1 MSWKTEHLKSRGGS
15 RFAATSKMERFVI
28 IVNSWK
34 PLTGIIKRSILDVA
48 AALDSPLLKSNLLV
62 FYSNYFSQNFA
73 VHNCHKISNNVLP
86 KRWCLILMEYLL
98 DNTFLKTAFYPSNLH
113 AWLLFTKTWTLE
125 EWHAIWKIEVIAS
138 KIEVIAAIVTD
149 FNFYHR
155 KLHLRC
161 NRISGPALIRTT
173 SLGKVASTYPIT
185 LSRVSGQLVI
195 IFVGS

>member
-1 MSWKTEHLKSRGGS
+1 MSPLWINIYSPDNNTKLMSWKTEHLKSRGGS

-28 IVNSWK
+28 IVNGWK

-73 VHNCHKISNNVLP
+73 VHNCHKIGNNVLP

-98 DNTFLKTAFYPSNLH
+98 DNTFLKTTFYPSNLH

-125 EWHAIWKIEVIAS
+125 EWHAIWKLQWTGFFCRNYYLDL
-138 KIEVIAAIVTD
+138 AIKAHPGI
-149 FNFYHR
+149 FS
-155 KLHLRC
+155 HLR
-161 NRISGPALIRTT
+161 
-173 SLGKVASTYPIT
+173 
-185 LSRVSGQLVI
+185 
-195 IFVGS
+195 